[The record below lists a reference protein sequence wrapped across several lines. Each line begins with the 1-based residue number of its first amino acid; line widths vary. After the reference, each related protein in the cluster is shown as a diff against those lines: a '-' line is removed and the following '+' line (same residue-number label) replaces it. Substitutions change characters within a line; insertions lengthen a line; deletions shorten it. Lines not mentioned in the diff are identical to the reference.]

1 MANAIDSPGSPGISF
16 KPQRTTMNIVKRRF
30 STTAAMQLDMTKMP
44 GLVVPEITSDEPKF

>member
-1 MANAIDSPGSPGISF
+1 MANGIDSPGSPGISL